1 MYQRRNINIRR
12 QMYRNFNKRD
22 TNEDQMQ
29 EKHSVQREP
38 DGYLSYPIPKTE
50 KPKNDPGTQPGYR
63 HKQRDETALTT
74 KSKSDLLQTAKAK
87 Q

>member
-29 EKHSVQREP
+29 EKHSAVGEVEE
-38 DGYLSYPIPKTE
+38 DTYK
-50 KPKNDPGTQPGYR
+50 
-63 HKQRDETALTT
+63 
-74 KSKSDLLQTAKAK
+74 
-87 Q
+87 